1 MINFMIYFYKV
12 SLDIENNLYF
22 QLKGYVSLIFLFI
35 LLSVNRNKQQF
46 YFPYNF
52 ILSKFWL
59 YIL

>member
-1 MINFMIYFYKV
+1 MIYFYKV

-46 YFPYNF
+46 YFLYNF